1 MDLPGPSPGC
11 AGAGDTRTE
20 RVALPSNA
28 PPRDAPAWHAIP
40 AEDAL
45 RWVQSTRSG
54 LDADEVALRRVR
66 HGPNTLP
73 PPAKRGA
80 WLRFLLQ
87 FHNALIYVLIGAGVI
102 TLALQHWVDSG
113 VIFGVVIIN
122 AIVGFVQEGR
132 AEQALDAIR
141 NMLSPTAMVLRAGR
155 RRSLPAAEIVPGDIV
170 LLGAGD
176 KVPADL
182 RLLEVHTLRIE
193 EAALTGESEPV
204 DKSLAPVAAEAVIG
218 DRLSMAYSGT
228 LVSYGQGVGVAVGTG
243 SATEIGRI
251 SAMLERVEH
260 ITTPLL
266 RKFEQFGRWLTLAT
280 LALMAL
286 TFALGTLWRGYGA
299 AETFMA
305 AVGIAV
311 AIIPEGLP
319 PILTITLALGVR
331 RMARRSAIVRR
342 LPAVETLGSVTV
354 ICSDKTGT
362 LTRNEMTIV
371 HALTGQRSIEVE
383 GSGYAPHGRLLE
395 YGAPVDAGAD
405 AALLE
410 LARAA
415 LLCSDAVLLELDGEW
430 RLEGDPTEG
439 ALISFARKCGLDPET
454 EHAARPRLD
463 EIPFESQYRFMA
475 TLNQAGDATCIY
487 AKGAPERILEMCTR
501 ERLAQGER
509 PLERPLWHAR
519 MDAIAG
525 AGLRVLALAMRAGEP
540 GQRALEFEHA
550 QDGYCLLGVV
560 GIIDPPREEAIE
572 AVERCRNAGIRVKMI
587 TGDHGATARAVGER
601 LGIGRGGGV
610 LSGAEL
616 ERLSDDELMRRV
628 PHTDVFARASPEHK
642 LRLVRALQA
651 NGEIVAMTGDGVND
665 APALKRADV
674 GVAMGQKGTEA
685 AKEAAEMVLADDNFA
700 SIEHAVEEGRTIYDN
715 LRKALIFI
723 LPTNGGEASSL
734 LAAILFG
741 FTLPITP
748 VQILWVNM
756 ITAVTLS
763 LALAFEPGE
772 PGVMRRP
779 PRDPAAAMLDRLLI
793 WRIVFVSLILLG
805 GILGL
810 YLWELGRSG
819 SLESAR
825 TVAVNTLVIGE
836 ITYLFNSRHLQ
847 ASSLNAEGLFGNR
860 VALQMMGLLLAAQLA
875 FTHLAPMQRLFG
887 TRAIDAPAWA
897 AVLAFGVVLF
907 LLVEA
912 EKALMRRRAGV
923 RRAA

>member
-1 MDLPGPSPGC
+1 VP
-11 AGAGDTRTE
+11 E
-20 RVALPSNA
+20 ALKNMPASEA
-28 PPRDAPAWHAIP
+28 PCWHAIP

-45 RWVQSTRSG
+45 RMLHSARAG
-54 LDADEVALRRVR
+54 LDVEEAALRRAR
-66 HGPNTLP
+66 FGPNALP
-73 PPAKRGA
+73 APAKRGP
-80 WLRFLLQ
+80 WMRFLLQ
-87 FHNALIYVLIGAGVI
+87 FHNALIYVLIGSGLI
-102 TLALQHWVDSG
+102 TLALHHWVDSG
-113 VIFGVVIIN
+113 VIFGVVVIN
-122 AIVGFVQEGR
+122 AIVGFIQEGR

-141 NMLSPTAMVLRAGR
+141 SMLSPIAMVLRAGR
-155 RRSLPAAEIVPGDIV
+155 KRALPAAELVPGDV
-170 LLGAGD
+170 VFLASGD

-182 RLLEVHTLRIE
+182 RLLEVHSLRIE

-204 DKSLAPVAAEAVIG
+204 DKTVSPVDAQAVIG
-218 DRLSMAYSGT
+218 DRRAMAYSGT
-228 LVSYGQGVGVAVGTG
+228 LVTYGQGVGVVVATG
-243 SATEIGRI
+243 AATEIGRI
-251 SAMLERVEH
+251 SALLEDVEQ

-280 LALMAL
+280 LALMGV

-371 HALTGQRSIEVE
+371 HALSAERSIAVE
-383 GSGYAPHGRLLE
+383 GSGYAPHGILRE
-395 YGAPVDAGAD
+395 EGAPVNAAAD
-405 AALLE
+405 PVLLE

-415 LLCSDAVLLELDGEW
+415 LLCNDAVLVDSDGEW

-439 ALISFARKCGLDPET
+439 ALASFARKCGLDAEA
-454 EHAARPRLD
+454 EHAAHPRLD

-475 TLNQAGDATCIY
+475 TLHRAGEATRIY
-487 AKGAPERILEMCTR
+487 AKGAPERILEMCNR
-501 ERLAQGER
+501 ERSAQGER
-509 PLERPLWHAR
+509 PLDAALWQAR
-519 MDAIAG
+519 MDAIAVQ
-525 AGLRVLALAMRAGEP
+525 GLRVLALAAKDGEP
-540 GQRALEFEHA
+540 AQRVLEFEHA
-550 QDGYCLLGVV
+550 QQGYCLLGVV
-560 GIIDPPREEAIE
+560 GIIDPPREEAIA
-572 AVERCRNAGIRVKMI
+572 AVERCRDAGIRVKMI

-601 LGIGRGGGV
+601 LGISGGGGV
-610 LSGAEL
+610 LTGAEL

-674 GVAMGQKGTEA
+674 GVAMGRKGTEA

-700 SIEHAVEEGRTIYDN
+700 SIEHAVEEGRTITDN
-715 LRKALIFI
+715 LRKAMIFI

-772 PGVMRRP
+772 AGVMRRP
-779 PRDPAAAMLDRLLI
+779 PRDPAAPLLDRLLI
-793 WRIVFVSLILLG
+793 WRIGFVSLILLG
-805 GILGL
+805 GILSL

-819 SLESAR
+819 SIDAAR

-836 ITYLFNSRHLQ
+836 ITYLFSSRHL
-847 ASSLNAEGLFGNR
+847 ASSSLSAEGLFGNR
-860 VALQMMGLLLAAQLA
+860 VALQMTSLLLAAQLA
-875 FTHLAPMQRLFG
+875 FTHLAPMQTLFG
-887 TRAIDAPAWA
+887 TQGIDALAWA
-897 AVLAFGVVLF
+897 AVLGFGVLLF
-907 LLVEA
+907 LLVET
-912 EKALMRRRAGV
+912 EKALMRHWAGRARG
-923 RRAA
+923 AI

>member
-1 MDLPGPSPGC
+1 MSEQRN
-11 AGAGDTRTE
+11 AA
-20 RVALPSNA
+20 VAET
-28 PPRDAPAWHAIP
+28 PAWHAIP

-45 RWVQSTRSG
+45 RATKSGRGG
-54 LDADEVALRRVR
+54 LDADEVSLRRER
-66 HGPNTLP
+66 YGPNALP
-73 PPAKRGA
+73 PPAKRSA
-80 WLRFLLQ
+80 WMRFLLQ
-87 FHNALIYVLIGAGVI
+87 FHNALIYVLIGAGLI

-141 NMLSPTAMVLRAGR
+141 SMLSPTATVLRAGR
-155 RRSLPAAEIVPGDIV
+155 KRSLPAADIVPGDIV
-170 LLGAGD
+170 LLTAGD
-176 KVPADL
+176 KIPADL
-182 RLLEVHTLRIE
+182 RLLEVHTLRVE

-204 DKSLAPVAAEAVIG
+204 DKSVAPVAAEAVIG
-218 DRLSMAYSGT
+218 DRRSMAYSGT
-228 LVSYGQGVGVAVGTG
+228 LVTYGQGVGVAVGTG

-251 SAMLERVEH
+251 SALLEQVEH

-280 LALMAL
+280 LGLMVL

-331 RMARRSAIVRR
+331 RMARRNAIVRR
-342 LPAVETLGSVTV
+342 LPAVETLGAVTV

-371 HALTGQRSIEVE
+371 HALSAERSIEVE
-383 GSGYAPHGRLLE
+383 GSGYAPHGALLE
-395 YGAPVDAGAD
+395 NGAHVDARGD
-405 AALLE
+405 AALFA
-410 LARAA
+410 LAHAA
-415 LLCSDAVLLELDGEW
+415 LLCNDAVLVEFDGEW

-439 ALISFARKCGLDPET
+439 ALASFARKCGLDPEA
-454 EHAARPRLD
+454 EHAAWPRLD

-475 TLNQAGDATCIY
+475 TLHQAGDATRIY
-487 AKGAPERILEMCTR
+487 AKGAPERILEMCSR
-501 ERLAQGER
+501 ERTAQGER
-509 PLERPLWHAR
+509 PLDVALWHAR

-525 AGLRVLALAMRAGEP
+525 EGLRVLALAAKDGEP
-540 GQRALEFEHA
+540 AQRALDFAHA
-550 QDGYCLLGVV
+550 QSGYCLLGMV

-572 AVERCRNAGIRVKMI
+572 AVENCRSAGIRVKMI

-601 LGIGRGGGV
+601 LGIGEGAGV
-610 LSGAEL
+610 LTGAEL
-616 ERLSDDELMRRV
+616 EQLSDDELMRRV
-628 PHTDVFARASPEHK
+628 PHVNVFARASPEHK

-685 AKEAAEMVLADDNFA
+685 AKEAAEMVLPDDNFA

-772 PGVMRRP
+772 AGVMRRA
-779 PRDPAAAMLDRLLI
+779 PRDPAAPMLDRLLV
-793 WRIVFVSLILLG
+793 WRIVFVSLVLLT
-805 GILGL
+805 GILSL
-810 YLWELGRSG
+810 YLWALGRGG
-819 SLESAR
+819 SVEVAR

-836 ITYLFNSRHLQ
+836 ITYLFNSRHLS
-847 ASSLNAEGLFGNR
+847 ASSLNAEGLFGNP
-860 VALQMMGLLLAAQLA
+860 VALQMMALLLAAQAA
-875 FTHLAPMQRLFG
+875 FTHLPSMQTLFG
-887 TRAIDAPAWA
+887 TASIDALAWA
-897 AVLAFGVVLF
+897 AVLAFGVILF

-912 EKALMRRRAGV
+912 EKALMRRWANS

>member
-1 MDLPGPSPGC
+1 MAEALKKNVPGG
-11 AGAGDTRTE
+11 E
-20 RVALPSNA
+20 
-28 PPRDAPAWHAIP
+28 PPHWHAIP

-45 RWVQSTRSG
+45 RELHSTRSG
-54 LDADEVALRRVR
+54 LAADEVALRQARY
-66 HGPNTLP
+66 GPNALR
-73 PPAKRGA
+73 PPAKRAA
-80 WLRFLLQ
+80 WMRFLLQ
-87 FHNALIYVLIGAGVI
+87 FHNALIYVLLGSGLI
-102 TLALQHWVDSG
+102 TLALRHWVDSG

-141 NMLSPTAMVLRAGR
+141 GMLSPTAMVLRAGR
-155 RRSLPAAEIVPGDIV
+155 KRALPAADIVPGDVV
-170 LLGAGD
+170 LLASGD

-182 RLLEVHTLRIE
+182 RLLEVHTLRVE
-193 EAALTGESEPV
+193 EAALTGESEAV
-204 DKSLAPVAAEAVIG
+204 DKSVAPVAADAVIG
-218 DRLSMAYSGT
+218 DRRSMAYSGT
-228 LVSYGQGVGVAVGTG
+228 LVAYGQGVGVAVATG
-243 SATEIGRI
+243 VATEIGRI
-251 SAMLERVEH
+251 SAMLESVEQ

-280 LALMAL
+280 LGLMAL
-286 TFALGTLWRGYGA
+286 TFALGTLWRDYGA
-299 AETFMA
+299 AEVFMA

-331 RMARRSAIVRR
+331 RMARRNAIVRR

-362 LTRNEMTIV
+362 LTHNEMTVV
-371 HALTGQRSIEVE
+371 HALSAERSIEVE
-383 GSGYAPHGRLLE
+383 GSGYAPQGALLE
-395 YGAPVDAGAD
+395 NGAPIDTGAD

-415 LLCSDAVLLELDGEW
+415 LLCNDAVLEVVDGEW
-430 RLEGDPTEG
+430 RLEGEPTEG
-439 ALISFARKCGLDPET
+439 ALVSFARKCGLDPEA

-463 EIPFESQYRFMA
+463 EIPFESQHRFMA
-475 TLNQAGDATCIY
+475 TLNQAGDGRRIY
-487 AKGAPERILEMCTR
+487 LKGAPERILEMCGT
-501 ERLAQGER
+501 ERGAQGER
-509 PLERPLWHAR
+509 SLDLALWHAR

-525 AGLRVLALAMRAGEP
+525 QGLRVLALAARDGDP
-540 GQRALEFEHA
+540 GQQSLEFERA
-550 QDGYCLLGVV
+550 QGGYCLLGMV
-560 GIIDPPREEAIE
+560 GIIDPPREEAVD
-572 AVERCRNAGIRVKMI
+572 AVARCREAGIRVKMI
-587 TGDHGATARAVGER
+587 TGDHGGTARAVAER
-601 LGIGRGGGV
+601 LGIGASGGV
-610 LSGAEL
+610 LTGAEL
-616 ERLSDDELMRRV
+616 ERLSDDDLVRRV

-651 NGEIVAMTGDGVND
+651 HGDIVAMTGDGVND

-674 GVAMGQKGTEA
+674 GIAMGQKGTEA

-700 SIEHAVEEGRTIYDN
+700 SIEHAVEEGRTITDN

-772 PGVMRRP
+772 PGVMRRR
-779 PRDPAAAMLDRLLI
+779 PRDPAAPLLDRLLV

-805 GILGL
+805 GILSL

-819 SLESAR
+819 SIEAAR
-825 TVAVNTLVIGE
+825 TVAVNTLVVGE
-836 ITYLFNSRHLQ
+836 ITYLFNSRHLS
-847 ASSLNAEGLFGNR
+847 ASSLNPEGLYGNP
-860 VALQMMGLLLAAQLA
+860 VALQMMALLLAAQVA
-875 FTHLAPMQRLFG
+875 FTHLAPMQTLFG
-887 TRAIDAPAWA
+887 TQAIDALAWA
-897 AVLAFGVVLF
+897 AVLGFGVLLF
-907 LLVEA
+907 MLVEL
-912 EKALMRRRAGV
+912 EKLLMRRWMAPERTVGA
-923 RRAA
+923 

>member
-1 MDLPGPSPGC
+1 VV
-11 AGAGDTRTE
+11 E
-20 RVALPSNA
+20 RLNA
-28 PPRDAPAWHAIP
+28 ATSVDAAPAWHAIP

-45 RWVQSTRSG
+45 RAVKSERSG
-54 LDADEVALRRVR
+54 LDADEVALRRARV
-66 HGPNTLP
+66 GPNTLP
-73 PPAKRGA
+73 PPARRSA

-87 FHNALIYVLIGAGVI
+87 FHNALIYVLIGSGII
-102 TLALQHWVDSG
+102 TLLLQHWVDSG

-122 AIVGFVQEGR
+122 ALVGYVQEGR

-141 NMLSPTAMVLRAGR
+141 NMLSPTAVVLRAGR
-155 RRSLPAAEIVPGDIV
+155 RHAVPAADIVPGDIV
-170 LLGAGD
+170 LLTAGD

-182 RLLEVHTLRIE
+182 RLLEVRTLRIE
-193 EAALTGESEPV
+193 EAALTGESEAV
-204 DKSLAPVAAEAVIG
+204 DKSVAPAAPDAVIG
-218 DRLSMAYSGT
+218 DRCSMAYSGT
-228 LVSYGQGVGVAVGTG
+228 LVAYGQGVGVAVGTG
-243 SATEIGRI
+243 AATEIGRI
-251 SAMLERVEH
+251 SAMLAGVEQ

-280 LALMAL
+280 LGLMGL
-286 TFALGTLWRGYGA
+286 TFALGTLWRGYDA
-299 AETFMA
+299 ADTFMA

-331 RMARRSAIVRR
+331 RMARRNAIVRR

-371 HALTGQRSIEVE
+371 HALSAERSIEVE
-383 GSGYAPHGRLLE
+383 GSGYAPHGALLE
-395 YGAPVDAGAD
+395 NGAPVAVHAD
-405 AALLE
+405 PALIE

-415 LLCSDAVLLELDGEW
+415 LLCNDAVLVERDGEW

-439 ALISFARKCGLDPET
+439 ALVSFARKCGLDPEA

-475 TLNQAGDATCIY
+475 TLNQVGDGRHIY
-487 AKGAPERILEMCTR
+487 LKGAPERILEMCIS
-501 ERLAQGER
+501 ERGAQGER
-509 PLERPLWHAR
+509 PLDAALWHAR
-519 MDAIAG
+519 MDAIA
-525 AGLRVLALAMRAGEP
+525 AQGLRVLALAVRDGAP
-540 GQRALEFEHA
+540 GQQSLEFERA
-550 QDGYCLLGVV
+550 QDGYCLLGMV

-572 AVERCRNAGIRVKMI
+572 AVERCRDAGIRVKMI

-601 LGIGRGGGV
+601 LGIGGAGGV
-610 LSGAEL
+610 LSGVELEQLSDAEL
-616 ERLSDDELMRRV
+616 VRRA

-642 LRLVRALQA
+642 LRLVSALQA
-651 NGEIVAMTGDGVND
+651 NGDIVAMTGDGVND

-674 GVAMGQKGTEA
+674 GIAMGQKGTEA

-700 SIEHAVEEGRTIYDN
+700 SIQSAVEEGRTITDN
-715 LRKALIFI
+715 LKKALIFI

-779 PRDPAAAMLDRLLI
+779 PRDPSAPMLDRYLV
-793 WRIVFVSLILLG
+793 WRIMFVSLILLG
-805 GILGL
+805 GILAL
-810 YLWELGRSG
+810 YFWEIGRGG
-819 SLESAR
+819 SIDAAR
-825 TVAVNTLVIGE
+825 TVAVNTLVVGE
-836 ITYLFNSRHLQ
+836 ITYLFNSRHLA
-847 ASSLNAEGLFGNR
+847 ASSLNVEGLFGNR
-860 VALQMMGLLLAAQLA
+860 VALQMMGLLLAAQIA
-875 FTHLAPMQRLFG
+875 FTHLAPMQQLFG
-887 TRAIDAPAWA
+887 TRAIDATAWS
-897 AVLAFGVVLF
+897 AVLAFGVLLF

-912 EKALMRRRAGV
+912 EKALMRAWKRM
-923 RRAA
+923 RAAG

>member
-1 MDLPGPSPGC
+1 VSEQQPAVVG
-11 AGAGDTRTE
+11 E
-20 RVALPSNA
+20 
-28 PPRDAPAWHAIP
+28 APAWHAIP

-45 RWVQSTRSG
+45 RGVKSERSG
-54 LDADEVALRRVR
+54 LDAGEIALRQARY
-66 HGPNTLP
+66 GPNALP
-73 PPAKRGA
+73 PPAKRSA
-80 WLRFLLQ
+80 WLRFLMQ
-87 FHNALIYVLIGAGVI
+87 FHNALIYVLIGAGLI

-122 AIVGFVQEGR
+122 AIVGFIQEGR

-141 NMLSPTAMVLRAGR
+141 SMLSPTAMVLREGR
-155 RRSLPAAEIVPGDIV
+155 RRALPAADIVPGDIV
-170 LLGAGD
+170 LLSAGD

-182 RLLEVHTLRIE
+182 RLLEVHSLHVE

-204 DKSLAPVAAEAVIG
+204 AKSVAPVGVESVIG
-218 DRLSMAYSGT
+218 DRRSMAYSST
-228 LVSYGQGVGVAVGTG
+228 LVTYGQGVGVVVGTG
-243 SATEIGRI
+243 AATEIGRI

-280 LALMAL
+280 LALMGL

-331 RMARRSAIVRR
+331 RMARRNAIVRR

-371 HALTGQRSIEVE
+371 HALTAERSLEVE
-383 GSGYAPHGRLLE
+383 GSGYAPHGALLE
-395 YGAPVDAGAD
+395 IGAPVDVHAD
-405 AALLE
+405 PALLE
-410 LARAA
+410 LARTA
-415 LLCSDAVLLELDGEW
+415 LLCNDAVLVEFDGEW

-439 ALISFARKCGLDPET
+439 ALVSFARKCGLDPET

-475 TLNQAGDATCIY
+475 SLHQAGDATRIY
-487 AKGAPERILEMCTR
+487 AKGAPERILEMCVS
-501 ERLAQGER
+501 ERIAQGER
-509 PLERPLWHAR
+509 PIDRALWHAR

-525 AGLRVLALAMRAGEP
+525 EGLRVLALAAKSGGP
-540 GQRALEFEHA
+540 AQRTLEFAHA
-550 QDGYCLLGVV
+550 QEGYCLLGMV

-572 AVERCRNAGIRVKMI
+572 AVQRCRDAGIRVKMI

-601 LGIGRGGGV
+601 LGIGGGRGV
-610 LSGAEL
+610 LTGVEL
-616 ERLSDDELMRRV
+616 ERLSDDELLQRV
-628 PHTDVFARASPEHK
+628 PHIDVFARASPEHK
-642 LRLVRALQA
+642 LRLVRALQR
-651 NGEIVAMTGDGVND
+651 NGDIVAMTGDGVND

-741 FTLPITP
+741 FTLPITA

-772 PGVMRRP
+772 AGVMNRA
-779 PRDPAAAMLDRLLI
+779 PRDPAAPMLDRLLV

-805 GILGL
+805 GILAL
-810 YLWELGRSG
+810 YLWQLGRGG
-819 SLESAR
+819 SVDAAR
-825 TVAVNTLVIGE
+825 TVAVNTLVVGE
-836 ITYLFNSRHLQ
+836 ITYLFNCRHLA
-847 ASSLNAEGLFGNR
+847 ASSLNVEGLFGNR
-860 VALQMMGLLLAAQLA
+860 AALQMTGLLLAAQIA
-875 FTHLAPMQRLFG
+875 FTHLAPMQTLFG
-887 TRAIDAPAWA
+887 TAGIDALAWS
-897 AVLAFGVVLF
+897 AVLAFGVLLF
-907 LLVEA
+907 LLVEI
-912 EKALMRRRAGV
+912 EKALMRRWAGA
-923 RRAA
+923 RAAA

>member
-1 MDLPGPSPGC
+1 MSTQPD
-11 AGAGDTRTE
+11 A
-20 RVALPSNA
+20 VAARA
-28 PPRDAPAWHAIP
+28 PDWHALP

-45 RWVQSTRSG
+45 RIVKSARGG
-54 LDADEVALRRVR
+54 LDADEVARRQA
-66 HGPNTLP
+66 HYGANALP
-73 PPAKRGA
+73 PPAKRSA
-80 WLRFLLQ
+80 WLRFVLQ
-87 FHNALIYVLIGAGVI
+87 FHNALIYVLIGAGLI

-122 AIVGFVQEGR
+122 AIVGFIQEGR

-141 NMLSPTAMVLRAGR
+141 SMLSPTATVLRAGR
-155 RRSLPAAEIVPGDIV
+155 RRSLPAADIVPGDIV
-170 LLGAGD
+170 LLTAGD

-204 DKSLAPVAAEAVIG
+204 DKSVAPVGADAVIG
-218 DRLSMAYSGT
+218 DRRSMAYSGT
-228 LVSYGQGVGVAVGTG
+228 LVTYGQGVGVAVGTAA
-243 SATEIGRI
+243 ATEIGRI
-251 SAMLERVEH
+251 SALLERVEH

-266 RKFEQFGRWLTLAT
+266 RKFEQFGRWLTLVT

-331 RMARRSAIVRR
+331 RMARRNAIVRR

-371 HALTGQRSIEVE
+371 HALSAERSIEVE
-383 GSGYAPHGRLLE
+383 GSGYAPHGALIE
-395 YGAPVDAGAD
+395 NGARVDAHAD
-405 AALLE
+405 AAVLE

-415 LLCSDAVLLELDGEW
+415 LLCNDAVLVEFDGDW

-439 ALISFARKCGLDPET
+439 ALVSFARKCGFEPEA

-475 TLNQAGDATCIY
+475 TLHQVGDATRIY
-487 AKGAPERILEMCTR
+487 VKGAPERILEMCVS
-501 ERLAQGER
+501 ERGAQGER
-509 PLERPLWHAR
+509 SLERARWHAR

-525 AGLRVLALAMRAGEP
+525 EGLRVLALAARDGEP
-540 GQRALEFEHA
+540 GQRVLEFERA
-550 QDGYCLLGVV
+550 QDGYCLLGMV

-572 AVERCRNAGIRVKMI
+572 AVERCRDAGIRVKMI

-601 LGIGRGGGV
+601 LGIRGGGGV
-610 LSGAEL
+610 LTGAEL
-616 ERLSDDELMRRV
+616 ERLSDDDLMRRV
-628 PHTDVFARASPEHK
+628 PHVDVFARASPEHK

-674 GVAMGQKGTEA
+674 GIAMGHKGTEA

-772 PGVMRRP
+772 AGVMRRP
-779 PRDPAAAMLDRLLI
+779 PRDPAAPMLDRLLV

-805 GILGL
+805 GILSL
-810 YLWELGRSG
+810 YLWELARSG
-819 SLESAR
+819 SVEAAR

-836 ITYLFNSRHLQ
+836 ITYLFNSRHLS
-847 ASSLNAEGLFGNR
+847 ASSLNAEGLFGNP
-860 VALQMMGLLLAAQLA
+860 VALQMMALLLAAQLA
-875 FTHLAPMQRLFG
+875 FTHLASMQTLFG
-887 TRAIDAPAWA
+887 TAGIDALAWG
-897 AVLAFGVVLF
+897 AVLAFGVLLF

-912 EKALMRRRAGV
+912 EKALMRRWLRAGV
-923 RRAA
+923 AA

>member
-1 MDLPGPSPGC
+1 VPEALKKVPGG
-11 AGAGDTRTE
+11 E
-20 RVALPSNA
+20 
-28 PPRDAPAWHAIP
+28 PPRWHAIP

-45 RWVQSTRSG
+45 RELQSTRSG
-54 LDADEVALRRVR
+54 LAADEVALRQAR
-66 HGPNTLP
+66 HGPNALP
-73 PPAKRGA
+73 PPAKRAA
-80 WLRFLLQ
+80 WMRFLLQ
-87 FHNALIYVLIGAGVI
+87 FHNALIYVLLGSGVI
-102 TLALQHWVDSG
+102 TLALRHWVDSG

-141 NMLSPTAMVLRAGR
+141 SMLSPTAMVLRAGR
-155 RRSLPAAEIVPGDIV
+155 KRALPAADIVPGDIV
-170 LLGAGD
+170 LLASGD

-182 RLLEVHTLRIE
+182 RLLEVHSLRVE
-193 EAALTGESEPV
+193 EAALTGESEAV
-204 DKSLAPVAAEAVIG
+204 DKSVAPVAADAVIG
-218 DRLSMAYSGT
+218 DRRAMAYSGT
-228 LVSYGQGVGVAVGTG
+228 LVAYGQGVGVAVATG
-243 SATEIGRI
+243 AATEIGRI
-251 SAMLERVEH
+251 SAMLESVEQ

-266 RKFEQFGRWLTLAT
+266 RKFAQFGRWLTLAT
-280 LALMAL
+280 LALMGI
-286 TFALGTLWRGYGA
+286 TFVLGTLWRGYGA

-331 RMARRSAIVRR
+331 RMARRNAIVRR

-371 HALTGQRSIEVE
+371 HALSAERSIAVE
-383 GSGYAPHGRLLE
+383 GSGYAPHGALRE
-395 YGAPVDAGAD
+395 EGALVDAAQD
-405 AALLE
+405 PVLTE
-410 LARAA
+410 LARAG
-415 LLCSDAVLLELDGEW
+415 LLCNDAVLVEFDGEW

-439 ALISFARKCGLDPET
+439 ALVSFARKCGLDPEA
-454 EHAARPRLD
+454 EHASHPRLD

-475 TLNQAGDATCIY
+475 TLHRVGEGRRIY
-487 AKGAPERILEMCTR
+487 AKGAPERILEMCAT
-501 ERLAQGER
+501 ERCARGER
-509 PLERPLWHAR
+509 PLDPALWYAR

-525 AGLRVLALAMRAGEP
+525 MGLRVLALAARDGEAG
-540 GQRALEFEHA
+540 QQALEFA
-550 QDGYCLLGVV
+550 QAQQGYCLLGMV
-560 GIIDPPREEAIE
+560 GIIDPPREEAIV
-572 AVERCRNAGIRVKMI
+572 AVERCRRAGIRVKMI
-587 TGDHGATARAVGER
+587 TGDHGTTARAVGER
-601 LGIGRGGGV
+601 LGIEGGGGV
-610 LSGAEL
+610 LVGVDL
-616 ERLSDDELMRRV
+616 ERLSDEELMHRA

-651 NGEIVAMTGDGVND
+651 HGDIVAMTGDGVND

-674 GVAMGQKGTEA
+674 GIAMGQKGTEA

-700 SIEHAVEEGRTIYDN
+700 SIEHAVEEGRTITDN

-772 PGVMRRP
+772 PGVMRRR
-779 PRDPAAAMLDRLLI
+779 PRDPAAPLLDRLLL

-805 GILGL
+805 GILTL

-819 SLESAR
+819 SIDAAR
-825 TVAVNTLVIGE
+825 TVAVNTLVVGE
-836 ITYLFNSRHLQ
+836 ITYLFNSRHLA
-847 ASSLNAEGLFGNR
+847 ASSFSAEGLFGNR
-860 VALQMMGLLLAAQLA
+860 VALQMTALLFAAQLA
-875 FTHLAPMQRLFG
+875 FTHLAPMQALFG
-887 TRAIDAPAWA
+887 TQAIDALAWA
-897 AVLAFGVVLF
+897 AVVGFGVLLF
-907 LLVEA
+907 VLVEL
-912 EKALMRRRAGV
+912 EKLLMRHWMAPERTVGA
-923 RRAA
+923 

>member
-1 MDLPGPSPGC
+1 VRVPEPVKN
-11 AGAGDTRTE
+11 AGAAE
-20 RVALPSNA
+20 A
-28 PPRDAPAWHAIP
+28 PNWHAIP

-45 RWVQSTRSG
+45 RALKSARGG
-54 LDADEVALRRVR
+54 LDADEVAQRRAHFGANV
-66 HGPNTLP
+66 LP
-73 PPAKRGA
+73 PPAKRSA
-80 WLRFLLQ
+80 WTRFLLQ
-87 FHNALIYVLIGAGVI
+87 FHNALIYVLLGSGLI

-122 AIVGFVQEGR
+122 AIVGFIQEGR

-141 NMLSPTAMVLRAGR
+141 GMLSPSAMVLRDGR
-155 RRSLPAAEIVPGDIV
+155 RRALPAAEIVPGDIV
-170 LLGAGD
+170 LLSAGD
-176 KVPADL
+176 RVPADV
-182 RLLEVHTLRIE
+182 RLLEVHSLHVE

-204 DKSLAPVAAEAVIG
+204 HKSVAPVAAQDVIG
-218 DRLSMAYSGT
+218 DRRSMAYSGT
-228 LVSYGQGVGVAVGTG
+228 LVTYGQGVGVVVATG
-243 SATEIGRI
+243 GATEIGRI
-251 SAMLERVEH
+251 SALLANVEQ

-280 LALMAL
+280 VALMGV

-331 RMARRSAIVRR
+331 RMARRNAIVRR

-371 HALTGQRSIEVE
+371 HVLSAERSIEVE
-383 GSGYAPHGRLLE
+383 GSGYAPHGALRE
-395 YGAPVDAGAD
+395 EGAPVDPTGD
-405 AALLE
+405 PALLE

-415 LLCSDAVLLELDGEW
+415 LLCNDAVLIEVDGEW

-439 ALISFARKCGLDPET
+439 ALVSFARKCGLDPAA

-475 TLNQAGDATCIY
+475 TLHRAGDATRIY
-487 AKGAPERILEMCTR
+487 VKGAPERVLEMCAS
-501 ERLAQGER
+501 ERRAQGER
-509 PLERPLWHAR
+509 PLDPALWQAR
-519 MDAIAG
+519 MDALAG
-525 AGLRVLALAMRAGEP
+525 MGLRVLALAARDGEP
-540 GQRALEFEHA
+540 GQRVLEFEHA
-550 QDGYCLLGVV
+550 QQGYCLLGVV
-560 GIIDPPREEAIE
+560 GIIDPPREEAIV

-587 TGDHGATARAVGER
+587 TGDHGATARAVSER
-601 LGIGRGGGV
+601 LGIESRGGVIVG
-610 LSGAEL
+610 LEL
-616 ERLSDDELMRRV
+616 EQLSDEELMRRV
-628 PHTDVFARASPEHK
+628 PYTDVFARASPEHK

-651 NGEIVAMTGDGVND
+651 NGDIVAMTGDGVND

-700 SIEHAVEEGRTIYDN
+700 SIEHAVEEGRTIYEN

-734 LAAILFG
+734 IAAILFG

-772 PGVMRRP
+772 SGVMRRP
-779 PRDPAAAMLDRLLI
+779 PRDPAAPMLDRLLV
-793 WRIVFVSLILLG
+793 WRIVLVSLILLG
-805 GILGL
+805 GIMSL

-819 SLESAR
+819 SIEAAR
-825 TVAVNTLVIGE
+825 TVAVNTLVMGE
-836 ITYLFNSRHLQ
+836 ITYLFNSRHLV
-847 ASSLNAEGLFGNR
+847 ASSLSAEGLFGNR
-860 VALQMMGLLLAAQLA
+860 VALQMTLILIAAQLA
-875 FTHLAPMQRLFG
+875 FTYVGPMQTLFG
-887 TRAIDAPAWA
+887 TQAIDAQAWS
-897 AVLAFGVVLF
+897 AVLGFGVLLF
-907 LLVEA
+907 LLVEM
-912 EKALMRRRAGV
+912 EKAVMRRRTQSA
-923 RRAA
+923 RAVGA

>member
-1 MDLPGPSPGC
+1 VPEAVKNVPGGESP
-11 AGAGDTRTE
+11 R
-20 RVALPSNA
+20 
-28 PPRDAPAWHAIP
+28 WHAIP

-45 RWVQSTRSG
+45 REVQSARGG
-54 LDADEVALRRVR
+54 LTADEVALRQARY
-66 HGPNTLP
+66 GPNALP
-73 PPAKRGA
+73 PPAKRAA
-80 WLRFLLQ
+80 WMRFLLQ
-87 FHNALIYVLIGAGVI
+87 FHNALIYVLLGSGLI
-102 TLALQHWVDSG
+102 TLALHHWVDSG

-141 NMLSPTAMVLRAGR
+141 GMLSPTATVLRAGR
-155 RRSLPAAEIVPGDIV
+155 KRALPAADIVPGDIV
-170 LLGAGD
+170 LLASGD

-182 RLLEVHTLRIE
+182 RLLEVHSLRVE

-204 DKSLAPVAAEAVIG
+204 DKSVAPVDARAVIG
-218 DRLSMAYSGT
+218 DRRSMAYSGT
-228 LVSYGQGVGVAVGTG
+228 LVTYGQGVGVAVATAA
-243 SATEIGRI
+243 ATEIGRI
-251 SAMLERVEH
+251 SALLEDVEQ
-260 ITTPLL
+260 IATPLL
-266 RKFEQFGRWLTLAT
+266 RKFAQFGRWLTLAT
-280 LALMAL
+280 LALMGI

-331 RMARRSAIVRR
+331 RMARSNAIVRR

-371 HALTGQRSIEVE
+371 HALSAERSIAVE
-383 GSGYAPHGRLLE
+383 GSGYAPHGTLRE
-395 YGAPVDAGAD
+395 EGAPVDAARD
-405 AALLE
+405 PVLTE
-410 LARAA
+410 LARAG
-415 LLCSDAVLLELDGEW
+415 LLCNDAVLVEFDAEW

-439 ALISFARKCGLDPET
+439 ALVSFARKCGLDPEA
-454 EHAARPRLD
+454 EHAAHPRLD

-475 TLNQAGDATCIY
+475 TLHRVGEATRIY
-487 AKGAPERILEMCTR
+487 VKGAPERILDMCAS
-501 ERLAQGER
+501 ERWASGER
-509 PLERPLWHAR
+509 PLDRARWQAR
-519 MDAIAG
+519 MDAVAG
-525 AGLRVLALAMRAGEP
+525 MGLRVLALAARDGEP
-540 GQRALEFEHA
+540 AQRALEFVHA
-550 QDGYCLLGVV
+550 QQGYSLLGMV
-560 GIIDPPREEAIE
+560 GIIDPPREEAIA
-572 AVERCRNAGIRVKMI
+572 AVERCRSAGIRVKMI

-601 LGIGRGGGV
+601 LGIEGGGGV
-610 LSGAEL
+610 LVGVEL
-616 ERLSDDELMRRV
+616 ERLSDAELMRRV

-651 NGEIVAMTGDGVND
+651 NGDIVAMTGDGVND

-674 GVAMGQKGTEA
+674 GIAMGQKGTEA

-700 SIEHAVEEGRTIYDN
+700 SIETAVEEGRTITDN

-772 PGVMRRP
+772 AGVMRRP
-779 PRDPAAAMLDRLLI
+779 PRDPAAPLLDRLLV
-793 WRIVFVSLILLG
+793 WRIVFVSLVLLA
-805 GILGL
+805 GILSL
-810 YLWELGRSG
+810 YLWELARSG
-819 SLESAR
+819 SIDAAR
-825 TVAVNTLVIGE
+825 TVAVNTLVVGE
-836 ITYLFNSRHLQ
+836 ITYLFNSRHLA
-847 ASSLNAEGLFGNR
+847 ASSLSAEGLFGNR
-860 VALQMMGLLLAAQLA
+860 VALQMTALLFAAQLA
-875 FTHLAPMQRLFG
+875 FTHLAPMQALFG
-887 TRAIDAPAWA
+887 TQGIDALAWM
-897 AVLAFGVVLF
+897 AVLGFGVLLF
-907 LLVEA
+907 LLVEL
-912 EKALMRRRAGV
+912 EKAFMRQRTTRA
-923 RRAA
+923 RAAV

>member
-1 MDLPGPSPGC
+1 VV
-11 AGAGDTRTE
+11 E
-20 RVALPSNA
+20 RLNA
-28 PPRDAPAWHAIP
+28 ATFVDETPAWHAIP

-45 RWVQSTRSG
+45 RAVKSERSG
-54 LDADEVALRRVR
+54 LDADDVARRRAHV
-66 HGPNTLP
+66 GPNTLP
-73 PPAKRGA
+73 PPAGRSA

-87 FHNALIYVLIGAGVI
+87 FHNALIYVLIGSGVI
-102 TLALQHWVDSG
+102 TLLLQHWVDSG

-122 AIVGFVQEGR
+122 ALVGYVQEGR

-141 NMLSPTAMVLRAGR
+141 NMLSPTAVVLRAGR
-155 RRSLPAAEIVPGDIV
+155 RHAVPAADIVPGDIV
-170 LLGAGD
+170 LLTAGD

-182 RLLEVHTLRIE
+182 RLLEVRTLRIE
-193 EAALTGESEPV
+193 EAALTGESEAV
-204 DKSLAPVAAEAVIG
+204 DKSVAPAAPDAVIG
-218 DRLSMAYSGT
+218 DRRSMAYSGT
-228 LVSYGQGVGVAVGTG
+228 LVAYGQGVGVAVGTG
-243 SATEIGRI
+243 AATEIGRI
-251 SAMLERVEH
+251 SAMLAGVEQ

-280 LALMAL
+280 LGLMGL
-286 TFALGTLWRGYGA
+286 TFALGTLWRGYDA
-299 AETFMA
+299 ADTFMA

-331 RMARRSAIVRR
+331 RMARRNAIVRR

-371 HALTGQRSIEVE
+371 HALSAERSIEVE
-383 GSGYAPHGRLLE
+383 GGGYAPHGALLE
-395 YGAPVDAGAD
+395 NGAPVAVHAD
-405 AALLE
+405 PALIE

-415 LLCSDAVLLELDGEW
+415 LLCNDAVLVELDGEW

-439 ALISFARKCGLDPET
+439 ALVSFARKCGLDPEA

-475 TLNQAGDATCIY
+475 TLNQVGDGRHIY
-487 AKGAPERILEMCTR
+487 LKGAPERILEMCIS
-501 ERLAQGER
+501 ERGAQGER
-509 PLERPLWHAR
+509 PLDAASWHAR
-519 MDAIAG
+519 MDAIA
-525 AGLRVLALAMRAGEP
+525 AQGLRVLALAVRDGAP
-540 GQRALEFEHA
+540 GQQSLEFARA
-550 QDGYCLLGVV
+550 QDGYCLLGMV

-572 AVERCRNAGIRVKMI
+572 AVERCRDAGIRVKMI
-587 TGDHGATARAVGER
+587 TGDHAATARAVGER
-601 LGIGRGGGV
+601 LGIGGAGGV

-616 ERLSDDELMRRV
+616 EQLSDADLVRRA

-642 LRLVRALQA
+642 LRLVSALQA
-651 NGEIVAMTGDGVND
+651 NGDIVAMTGDGVND

-674 GVAMGQKGTEA
+674 GIAMGQKGTEA

-700 SIEHAVEEGRTIYDN
+700 SIQSAVEEGRTITDN
-715 LRKALIFI
+715 LKKALIFI

-779 PRDPAAAMLDRLLI
+779 PRDPSAPMLDRYLV
-793 WRIVFVSLILLG
+793 WRIIFVSLILLG
-805 GILGL
+805 GILAL
-810 YLWELGRSG
+810 YFWEIGRSG
-819 SLESAR
+819 SIDAAR
-825 TVAVNTLVIGE
+825 TVAVNTLVVGE
-836 ITYLFNSRHLQ
+836 ITYLFNSRHLA
-847 ASSLNAEGLFGNR
+847 ASSVNVEGLFGNR
-860 VALQMMGLLLAAQLA
+860 VALQMMGLLLAAQIA
-875 FTHLAPMQRLFG
+875 FTHLEPMQRLFG
-887 TRAIDAPAWA
+887 TRAIDATAWS
-897 AVLAFGVVLF
+897 AVLAFGVLLF

-912 EKALMRRRAGV
+912 EKALMRAWAR
-923 RRAA
+923 RRAAR

>member
-1 MDLPGPSPGC
+1 
-11 AGAGDTRTE
+11 
-20 RVALPSNA
+20 ALKSA
-28 PPRDAPAWHAIP
+28 
-40 AEDAL
+40 
-45 RWVQSTRSG
+45 RSG
-54 LDADEVALRRVR
+54 LDADEVARRRAR
-66 HGPNTLP
+66 HGPNELP
-73 PPAKRGA
+73 PPAKRSA
-80 WLRFLLQ
+80 WLRLLLQ
-87 FHNALIYVLIGAGVI
+87 FHNALIYVLIGAGLI

-122 AIVGFVQEGR
+122 AIVGFIQEGR

-141 NMLSPTAMVLRAGR
+141 NMLSPTAMVVREGR
-155 RRSLPAAEIVPGDIV
+155 RRALPAAEIVPGDIV
-170 LLGAGD
+170 VLTAGD

-182 RLLEVHTLRIE
+182 RLLEMRTLQIE

-204 DKSLAPVAAEAVIG
+204 DKAVAPVDAGAVIG
-218 DRLSMAYSGT
+218 DRRSMAYSGT

-243 SATEIGRI
+243 AATEIGRI

-331 RMARRSAIVRR
+331 RMARRNAIVRR

-371 HALTGQRSIEVE
+371 QALSAERSIEVE
-383 GSGYAPHGRLLE
+383 GSGYAPHGALRE
-395 YGAPVDAGAD
+395 NGAPVDARAD
-405 AALLE
+405 AVLAE
-410 LARAA
+410 LARAG
-415 LLCSDAVLLELDGEW
+415 LLCNDAVLVEAGGDW

-439 ALISFARKCGLDPET
+439 ALVSFARKCGLDPES

-475 TLNQAGDATCIY
+475 TLHRAGEATRIY
-487 AKGAPERILEMCTR
+487 AKGAPERILEMCSR
-501 ERLAQGER
+501 ERVASGER
-509 PLERPLWHAR
+509 ALDPEPWRAR
-519 MDAIAG
+519 MDAVAG
-525 AGLRVLALAMRAGEP
+525 EGLRVLALAAKDGEP
-540 GQRALEFEHA
+540 GQRALAFEHA
-550 QDGYCLLGVV
+550 QDGYCLLGMV
-560 GIIDPPREEAIE
+560 GIIDPPREEAIA
-572 AVERCRNAGIRVKMI
+572 AVESCRGAGIRVKMI
-587 TGDHGATARAVGER
+587 TGDHGATARAVGAR
-601 LGIGRGGGV
+601 LGIDPGGGV
-610 LSGAEL
+610 LTGAEL
-616 ERLSDDELMRRV
+616 ERLSDDDLLQRV

-674 GVAMGQKGTEA
+674 GIAMGQKGTEA

-772 PGVMRRP
+772 AGVMRRV
-779 PRDPAAAMLDRLLI
+779 PRDPAAPMLDRLLV

-805 GILGL
+805 GILSL
-810 YLWELGRSG
+810 YLWML
-819 SLESAR
+819 
-825 TVAVNTLVIGE
+825 
-836 ITYLFNSRHLQ
+836 
-847 ASSLNAEGLFGNR
+847 
-860 VALQMMGLLLAAQLA
+860 
-875 FTHLAPMQRLFG
+875 
-887 TRAIDAPAWA
+887 
-897 AVLAFGVVLF
+897 
-907 LLVEA
+907 
-912 EKALMRRRAGV
+912 
-923 RRAA
+923 